1 MKVGGLFFMQKKIH
15 LTKEGYEKLKKE
27 YEELKNVKRPAAV
40 ERLQKARSM
49 GDLSEN
55 SEYTAAREE
64 LNFID
69 GRIAELEAVLNQA
82 EIVEKEKG
90 EGVQLGDK
98 VLLEVEG
105 KELGILLVGEFEA
118 DPMKNKFS
126 IDSPL
131 GQALIGRKEGEE
143 VKVSTPAGEK
153 IYKVKKVIKS

>member
-1 MKVGGLFFMQKKIH
+1 MQKKIH

-105 KELGILLVGEFEA
+105 REFEILLVGEFEA
-118 DPMKNKFS
+118 DPMGNKFS
-126 IDSPL
+126 INSPL
-131 GQALIGRKEGEE
+131 GQALVGKKEGEE
-143 VKVSTPAGEK
+143 VKISTPAGEK
-153 IYKVKKVIKS
+153 IYRVKRITKS

>member
-1 MKVGGLFFMQKKIH
+1 MQKKIH
-15 LTKEGYEKLKKE
+15 LTKAGYEKLKKE

-69 GRIAELEAVLNQA
+69 GRLAELEAVLNQA

-105 KELGILLVGEFEA
+105 KELEILLVGEFEA

-126 IDSPL
+126 IDPPL
-131 GQALIGRKEGEE
+131 GRALVGKKEGEE
-143 VKVSTPAGEK
+143 VKVTTPAGEK
-153 IYKVKKVIKS
+153 VYKVKRVIKS